1 MGGSLRRRSDIVFFR
16 VLLFV
21 VVVLFF
27 WSVCVFCFFFR
38 FSIVD
43 PLRAGGGS
51 RSVTWTLQQALKV
64 QCGAHHMTASLVR
77 PTAEALGVVAIWLS
91 DRTCLGRRNATHWVL
106 RTHVTSCSSTSR
118 IEGKLTSYTNLV
130 RWIAR

>member
-1 MGGSLRRRSDIVFFR
+1 M
-16 VLLFV
+16 
-21 VVVLFF
+21 
-27 WSVCVFCFFFR
+27 
-38 FSIVD
+38 D